1 MKKTNLLKRCKVFA
15 SILLTGICL
24 QATAQENKPT
34 QALPSDQKAKT
45 DAQLEYEAKM
55 RANNVDLNNP
65 RAQKYRAAKD
75 VNNNASKEVNQQA
88 EQKPDYAALTK
99 PATLSE
105 GLTAENNVDA
115 KVPNTKQVNAPAE
128 KQKLTVEQYTAQFN
142 AKVKAI
148 TAKAQSY
155 EAAKSQI
162 VSLYNSELESASA
175 YFANE
180 QIDSVIENFKNS
192 ITVEMQKLQ
201 DNLSVNS
208 NNK

>member
-88 EQKPDYAALTK
+88 EQKANYAALTK

-148 TAKAQSY
+148 TAKAQNFQAT
-155 EAAKSQI
+155 ETL
-162 VSLYNSELESASA
+162 VMDLFERELESASA

-180 QIDSVIENFKNS
+180 QIEAVIVNFKKS

-201 DNLSVNS
+201 DKLVNS
-208 NNK
+208 NN

>member
-1 MKKTNLLKRCKVFA
+1 
-15 SILLTGICL
+15 L

-88 EQKPDYAALTK
+88 EQKANYAALTK

-148 TAKAQSY
+148 TAKAQNFQAT
-155 EAAKSQI
+155 ETL
-162 VSLYNSELESASA
+162 VMDLFERELESASA

-180 QIDSVIENFKNS
+180 QIEAVIVNFKKS

-201 DNLSVNS
+201 DKLVNS
-208 NNK
+208 NN